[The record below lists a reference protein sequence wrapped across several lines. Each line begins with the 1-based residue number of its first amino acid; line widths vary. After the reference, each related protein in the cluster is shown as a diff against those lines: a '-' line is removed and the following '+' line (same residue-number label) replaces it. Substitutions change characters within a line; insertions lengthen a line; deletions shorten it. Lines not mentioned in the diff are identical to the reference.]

1 MVCTSIL
8 TEPTSETAT
17 LAEFD
22 RVPAA
27 VPPDPGAISRRAA
40 ALVADL
46 VEPAKSTA
54 LEKLGEGEQPLA
66 LAIRWLR
73 TKLDGAP
80 VQRFSPSR

>member
-1 MVCTSIL
+1 VVCTSIL

-40 ALVADL
+40 ELVTDL
-46 VEPAKSTA
+46 VEPAKSSA
-54 LEKLGEGEQPLA
+54 LEKL
-66 LAIRWLR
+66 
-73 TKLDGAP
+73 DGTP